1 MGVNGEVDL
10 AADYDYALHQAALET
25 RRFVVQA
32 KRVIEY
38 INDGSTPADIPVTVE
53 VIVGATTYRL
63 PLVIEYGTLIDAIN
77 QSIEK
82 SKAEMMKRID
92 PNHES

>member
-1 MGVNGEVDL
+1 MGVNGEIDL
-10 AADYDYALHQAALET
+10 TADYDYDLNRAALET

-32 KRVIEY
+32 NRVIEY
-38 INDGSTPADIPVTVE
+38 INDNNTPADIPVTVE

-63 PLVIEYGTLIDAIN
+63 PLVIDAIS
-77 QSIEK
+77 QSVEK
-82 SKAEMMKRID
+82 AKAEIMKRID